1 MGFKKYFEEKI
12 HKLTL
17 WDMYLIKIVL
27 IIFGIII
34 GAYISTF
41 VKQYLWYFVGAFVML
56 YAILLYRFFKKK

>member
-1 MGFKKYFEEKI
+1 MGFKKWLEEKI

-17 WDMYLIKIVL
+17 WDMALVKIVL

-41 VKQYLWYFVGAFVML
+41 VKQYLLYFVGTFVVL
-56 YAILLYRFFKKK
+56 YAILLYRFFRKK